1 MQNDAEKCHAEIT
14 RVLRTAAW
22 ACVVCAFTL
31 DVNAQL
37 GRAAAMPQEN
47 GSTAAAR
54 LISAQQGREIAATAL
69 ADEVTFRGA
78 QDCSHLVQQIYSA
91 AGYEYPYASS
101 FDLYSGNGNFRR
113 VRHAQAG
120 DLITW
125 PGHVG
130 IVLDPGR
137 HRFYSLVRSGLQA
150 EDYLGPYWRSRGR
163 PRFYRY
169 LVDSGS
175 GVETAK
181 ASLPAAP
188 SGKSSS
194 RKGSVAK
201 TEMRAEAEREK
212 ANDAPEEASLR
223 SKVIAA
229 PRPPANAPV
238 AESIPTSILLTAEQR
253 RPSSAETLNG
263 ISELN
268 RAAASLLRTAEPL
281 RVQTT
286 VVILDE
292 LRVERV
298 ETKRSNGWV
307 HLRIDS
313 HVRIGGEGLDL
324 KRRREKVRWELR
336 RDSSGWQVVAPAEQV
351 YIGRD
356 DAVRVLAAQLAE
368 MAQSEAAAQHDESVL
383 GQEARIA
390 DLLSALLQK

>member
-1 MQNDAEKCHAEIT
+1 
-14 RVLRTAAW
+14 
-22 ACVVCAFTL
+22 
-31 DVNAQL
+31 
-37 GRAAAMPQEN
+37 
-47 GSTAAAR
+47 
-54 LISAQQGREIAATAL
+54 
-69 ADEVTFRGA
+69 
-78 QDCSHLVQQIYSA
+78 
-91 AGYEYPYASS
+91 
-101 FDLYSGNGNFRR
+101 
-113 VRHAQAG
+113 
-120 DLITW
+120 
-125 PGHVG
+125 
-130 IVLDPGR
+130 
-137 HRFYSLVRSGLQA
+137 
-150 EDYLGPYWRSRGR
+150 
-163 PRFYRY
+163 
-169 LVDSGS
+169 
-175 GVETAK
+175 VETAK

-194 RKGSVAK
+194 GKGSVAK

-229 PRPPANAPV
+229 PRPPASAAV

-263 ISELN
+263 ITELN

-351 YIGRD
+351 YVGRD

-383 GQEARIA
+383 GQEARLA
-390 DLLSALLQK
+390 NLLSALFQK